1 MDHNKNDTLHLAWA
15 VASEQMKTEFFWVLI
30 VSHSCDLRPNQ
41 LSKRKF
47 SSMLQCEQFFA
58 HFSKNLSIQ
67 KLFWVV
73 AIMVTGQLKTTKP
86 YLWQLQLISQTLHEF
101 LQRPCCLSQTLALK
115 MSEHSCWGF
124 SWNTWTISLRVHKYG
139 FVLLNRLR
147 IATTQ
152 FSATEKQQIIEKEEK
167 AVPSNQTP
175 KSYPAYSSK
184 EVKNAD
190 YITTYG
196 VASFDVMMIFGILVL
211 SAFHRYIASMKSQ
224 QKFSAA
230 TIP

>member
-1 MDHNKNDTLHLAWA
+1 MRKNDTLHLAWA
-15 VASEQMKTEFFWVLI
+15 VASEQMKTKFFWVLS
-30 VSHSCDLRPNQ
+30 VTHSCDLRPNQ

-115 MSEHSCWGF
+115 MS
-124 SWNTWTISLRVHKYG
+124 WNTWTIRLRVHKYG

-167 AVPSNQTP
+167 AVPQNIFANTLLP
-175 KSYPAYSSK
+175 KWLKFKS
-184 EVKNAD
+184 D
-190 YITTYG
+190 YQVIPG
-196 VASFDVMMIFGILVL
+196 SQKMESWFL
-211 SAFHRYIASMKSQ
+211 STLA
-224 QKFSAA
+224 QKLQFKRG
-230 TIP
+230 